1 MELVLTGIN
10 HKSAP
15 VGIREKI
22 AFGTDDLLKALS
34 QIRQFPEI
42 RESAIL
48 STCNR
53 TEIYAITGSEKL
65 IPEYLSQF
73 HQVSMNQFAN
83 HLYQKH
89 DMEAA
94 RHLFQVAGG
103 LDSLVVGE
111 NQILSQVKQVLKFA
125 QEAKSLGTVLYRLFQ
140 TAILAG
146 KRIRTETALSEN
158 PGSIG
163 EAAVD
168 LAQQI
173 FGDLQGKRILV
184 LGAGEMGQVVMQ
196 ALGKA
201 GVSRPQLCSR
211 TYQNA
216 LALAEKLNG
225 TAHPYEKLES
235 LLSET
240 EIVIAATGSPVPVL
254 SRNQLEKTMRERRYA
269 PLFIID
275 IAVPRDVEESAGSL
289 ENLYLYNI
297 DDLQGIVNK
306 ANQAR
311 EKEIV
316 KASRIVDEE
325 LARFE
330 QWKDSLSVIPTIR
343 ALNDRM
349 DEIKKNEVERILSK
363 YPHLSE
369 QERAA
374 LENLAHALTNKILH
388 EPLVQLKNYG
398 NHPLGTDYLE
408 VARDLFGLNHE

>member
-10 HKSAP
+10 HKTAP
-15 VGIREKI
+15 VGIREKV
-22 AFGTDDLLKALS
+22 AFTANDLPKALAH
-34 QIRQFPEI
+34 IRQLPEI

-53 TEIYAITGSEKL
+53 TEIYVVTESEKI
-65 IPEYLSQF
+65 IPEYLSEF
-73 HQVSMNQFAN
+73 HHIEINHFAD
-83 HLYQKH
+83 HLYQKR
-89 DMEAA
+89 DMDAA
-94 RHLFQVAGG
+94 RHLFLVAGG
-103 LDSLVVGE
+103 LDSLIVGE

-125 QEAKSLGTVLYRLFQ
+125 QEAKSLGTVLFRLFQ
-140 TAILAG
+140 SAILAG
-146 KRIRTETALSEN
+146 KRIRTETALNDN

-168 LAQQI
+168 LAEQI
-173 FGDLQGKRILV
+173 FGDLTGKRVLV

-196 ALGKA
+196 ALAKS

-211 TYQNA
+211 TLKHA
-216 LALAEKLNG
+216 EELAHKLNG
-225 TAHPYEKLES
+225 TAHPFDHLKT

-240 EIVIAATGSPVPVL
+240 EIVIAATGSAKPIL
-254 SRNQLEKTMRERRYA
+254 TRSQLEKTMRERRYA
-269 PLFIID
+269 PLFMID
-275 IAVPRDVEESAGSL
+275 IAVPRDVEESASTL

-297 DDLQGIVNK
+297 DDLQAIVQK

-316 KASRIVDEE
+316 KASAIVDEE
-325 LARFE
+325 LVKFE
-330 QWKDSLSVIPTIR
+330 AWKDSLQVIPTIR
-343 ALNDRM
+343 ALNDRV
-349 DEIKKNEVERILSK
+349 EAIKKKEVERILGK
-363 YPHLSE
+363 YPNLSE

-374 LENLAHALTNKILH
+374 LENLAHGLTNKILH

-408 VARDLFGLNHE
+408 IARDLFGLNHE